1 MRGSITIC
9 CPFCGCIISDSC
21 FMILFHFFGA
31 RSISFCIVWGVMWK
45 NNEKSIQTLFQQ
57 ALITINEQTN
67 MVLFLSWTILFY
79 ILWGCLGHAQQK
91 NRAVALVANH
101 LVFHANEQLPS
112 NSSSTPIY
120 TNTAPIYMWPFS
132 VWLAAAHQDRYRR
145 YYITHASQ
153 IQPKVSKLISDSS
166 SSKLRM
172 GYMVGYGSHRKGSQ

>member
-1 MRGSITIC
+1 MKNMYVYIYIFALWS
-9 CPFCGCIISDSC
+9 
-21 FMILFHFFGA
+21 FFGA

-57 ALITINEQTN
+57 ALITIIMNKLTWYS
-67 MVLFLSWTILFY
+67 FFRGLSCFTYFGDV
-79 ILWGCLGHAQQK
+79 WGMPSK

-101 LVFHANEQLPS
+101 LVFHANVQIPS

-145 YYITHASQ
+145 YYRTHASQ
-153 IQPKVSKLISDSS
+153 IQPKVFKLISDSS

-172 GYMVGYGSHRKGSQ
+172 GYMVGYGSQRKGSQ